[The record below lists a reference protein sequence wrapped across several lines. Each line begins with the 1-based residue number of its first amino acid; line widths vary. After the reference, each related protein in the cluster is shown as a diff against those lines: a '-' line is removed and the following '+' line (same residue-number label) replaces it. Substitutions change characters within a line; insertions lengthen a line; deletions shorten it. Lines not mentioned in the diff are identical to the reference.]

1 MTVHDV
7 HSDACTD
14 TAAATRNSRPVP
26 QPPKRSIRRRG
37 ERNRIA
43 AVILIL
49 VAILLTL
56 PFVELLISA
65 LTPGSET
72 SADRWLPSVLRWS
85 NFTDAI
91 HFIPYA
97 QLTRNSVFLGS
108 IFGVL
113 TTFSSAI
120 TGYGFARMRGPG
132 KKFLFALLITTMMV
146 PPIVTLIPT
155 YLLFSRYGLVGNYLP
170 WVLWGA
176 AGTPY
181 TIFLYRQ
188 FFSGLPKEL
197 EEAAIIDG
205 AGRIR
210 IFVQIFLP
218 LSRPLL
224 VTAFVLAFNS
234 VWGDFV
240 APDLFLNSGNTTL
253 AVGVSSGYANQA
265 GFPLYNLLAGG
276 AFLYVIPV
284 VLLFLFA
291 QRSYVRGFANSG
303 LKG

>member
-1 MTVHDV
+1 MALHDV
-7 HSDACTD
+7 RSDTE
-14 TAAATRNSRPVP
+14 TTTRIPRSSAPRPP
-26 QPPKRSIRRRG
+26 RAPRRRK
-37 ERNRIA
+37 ERNRLTLIVLIIV
-43 AVILIL
+43 AV
-49 VAILLTL
+49 LLTA
-56 PFVELLISA
+56 PFLQLLISA
-65 LTPGSET
+65 LTPGGEVT
-72 SADRWLPSVLRWS
+72 ADRWLPSTFDWGNIRQ
-85 NFTDAI
+85 AI
-91 HFIPYA
+91 DYIPFWD
-97 QLTRNSVFLGS
+97 LTKNSVVLS
-108 IFGVL
+108 SLFGAL

-132 KKFLFALLITTMMV
+132 KKLLFGVLIMTMMV

-155 YLLFSRYGLVGNYLP
+155 YLLFSRYGLVGSYWP

-224 VTAFVLAFNS
+224 VTAFVLAFNA
-234 VWGDFV
+234 VWGDFIG
-240 APDLFLNSGNTTL
+240 PDLFLNSNNTTL
-253 AVGVSSGYANQA
+253 AVGVASGYTNTA
-265 GFPLYNLLAGG
+265 GYTLYNLLASG
-276 AFLYVIPV
+276 AMLYVIPV
-284 VLLFLFA
+284 VALFLLA
-291 QRSYVRGFANSG
+291 QRSYVRGFASSG

>member
-1 MTVHDV
+1 MTIMN
-7 HSDACTD
+7 S
-14 TAAATRNSRPVP
+14 TAKAVRKA
-26 QPPKRSIRRRG
+26 K
-37 ERNRIA
+37 RNRLA
-43 AVILIL
+43 FLVLLL
-49 VAILLTL
+49 VAVLVTL
-56 PFVELLISA
+56 PFLELLISA
-65 LTPGSET
+65 LTPGSEIG
-72 SADRWLPSVLRWS
+72 ADRWLPSVLRWS
-85 NFTDAI
+85 NFTDALDY
-91 HFIPYA
+91 IPYWD
-97 QLTRNSVFLGS
+97 LTKNSVVLS
-108 IFGVL
+108 CLFGIL

-132 KKFLFALLITTMMV
+132 KRLLFGVLIMTMMV

-155 YLLFSRYGLVGNYLP
+155 YLLFSRYGLVGTYWP

-197 EEAAIIDG
+197 EEAAVLDG

-210 IFVQIFLP
+210 IFLQIFLP

-224 VTAFVLAFNS
+224 VTAFVLAFNA
-234 VWGDFV
+234 VWGDFI
-240 APDLFLNSGNTTL
+240 APDLFLNSSNTTL
-253 AVGVSSGYANQA
+253 AMGVATGYTNQA
-265 GFPLYNLLAGG
+265 GYPLYNLLAGG

>member
-1 MTVHDV
+1 MIPVALPEVYTDNGA
-7 HSDACTD
+7 DAP
-14 TAAATRNSRPVP
+14 APAKPPAPRRPRAVRR
-26 QPPKRSIRRRG
+26 PKRSRLALIVL
-37 ERNRIA
+37 IIVA
-43 AVILIL
+43 AL
-49 VAILLTL
+49 VTA
-56 PFVELLISA
+56 PFVELVITA
-65 LTPGSET
+65 LTPSSQFG
-72 SADRWLPSVLRWS
+72 ADRWLPSVWRWA
-85 NFTDAI
+85 NFKDAI
-91 HFIPYA
+91 DFIPFLD
-97 QLTRNSVFLGS
+97 LTRNSLVLS
-108 IFGVL
+108 SLFGVL

-132 KKFLFALLITTMMV
+132 KKIMFSALIMTMMV

-155 YLLFSRYGLVGNYLP
+155 YLLFSRYGLVGTYWP

-224 VTAFVLAFNS
+224 VTAFVLAFNA
-234 VWGDFV
+234 VWGDFIG
-240 APDLFLNSGNTTL
+240 PDLFLNASNTTL
-253 AVGVSSGYANQA
+253 AIGVSSGYTNQA
-265 GFPLYNLLAGG
+265 GYTLYNLLAGG
-276 AFLYVIPV
+276 AFLYVVPV
-284 VLLFLFA
+284 VALFLFA

>member
-7 HSDACTD
+7 HSDAD
-14 TAAATRNSRPVP
+14 TTTRIPRPAAQRTK
-26 QPPKRSIRRRG
+26 PPIRRRK

-43 AVILIL
+43 LLIL
-49 VAILLTL
+49 VVVAILVTL

-65 LTPGSET
+65 LTPGSQVG
-72 SADRWLPSVLRWS
+72 ADRWLPSVFRWK

-91 HFIPYA
+91 DYIPFWD
-97 QLTRNSVFLGS
+97 LTKNSVVLS
-108 IFGVL
+108 SLFGVL

-132 KKFLFALLITTMMV
+132 KKFLFGVLIMTMMV

-155 YLLFSRYGLVGNYLP
+155 YLLFSRYGLVGSYLP

-224 VTAFVLAFNS
+224 VTAFVLAFNA
-234 VWGDFV
+234 VWGDFIG
-240 APDLFLNSGNTTL
+240 PDLFLNSNNTTL
-253 AVGVSSGYANQA
+253 AVGVSSGYTNQA
-265 GFPLYNLLAGG
+265 GYPLYNLLAGG

>member
-1 MTVHDV
+1 M
-7 HSDACTD
+7 
-14 TAAATRNSRPVP
+14 
-26 QPPKRSIRRRG
+26 RSAVKKAQ
-37 ERNRIA
+37 RNRIA
-43 AVILIL
+43 FITLLIVAV
-49 VAILLTL
+49 LLTA

-65 LTPGSET
+65 LTPGSEVG
-72 SADRWLPSVLRWS
+72 ADRWLPSVFRWANIS
-85 NFTDAI
+85 DAI
-91 HFIPYA
+91 DYIPFLD
-97 QLTRNSVFLGS
+97 LTRNSVVLS
-108 IFGVL
+108 SLFGVL

-132 KKFLFALLITTMMV
+132 KKILFGVLIMTMMV

-155 YLLFSRYGLVGNYLP
+155 YLLFSRYGLVGSYWP
-170 WVLWGA
+170 WVFWGM

-188 FFSGLPKEL
+188 FFSGMPKEL

-224 VTAFVLAFNS
+224 VTAFVLAFNA
-234 VWGDFV
+234 VWGDFIG
-240 APDLFLNSGNTTL
+240 PDLFLNSSNTTL
-253 AVGVSSGYANQA
+253 AVGVSSGYANEA
-265 GFPLYNLLAGG
+265 GFPLYNLLAAG
-276 AFLYVIPV
+276 AMLYVIPV

>member
-1 MTVHDV
+1 MALHEVHTE
-7 HSDACTD
+7 HGADAPAPSERRPD
-14 TAAATRNSRPVP
+14 SRPAPVARRLRP
-26 QPPKRSIRRRG
+26 Q
-37 ERNRIA
+37 RNRLTLT
-43 AVILIL
+43 VLII
-49 VAILLTL
+49 VALLITL
-56 PFVELLISA
+56 PFVQLLISA
-65 LTPGSET
+65 LTPASEIT
-72 SADRWLPSVLRWS
+72 ADQWLPSEFRWS
-85 NFTDAI
+85 NITDAI
-91 HFIPYA
+91 NYIPFLNLA
-97 QLTRNSVFLGS
+97 KNSVVLS
-108 IFGVL
+108 ALFGVL

-132 KKFLFALLITTMMV
+132 KKLLFGVLIMTMMV

-224 VTAFVLAFNS
+224 VTAFVLAFNA

-240 APDLFLNSGNTTL
+240 APDLFLNSNNTTL
-253 AVGVSSGYANQA
+253 AVGVSSGYTNQA
-265 GFPLYNLLAGG
+265 GYTLYNLLAGG
-276 AFLYVIPV
+276 ALLYVIPV
-284 VLLFLFA
+284 VLLFLCA

>member
-1 MTVHDV
+1 MAIMN
-7 HSDACTD
+7 S
-14 TAAATRNSRPVP
+14 TAKAVRKA
-26 QPPKRSIRRRG
+26 K
-37 ERNRIA
+37 RNRA
-43 AVILIL
+43 AFLVLLVVAVLI
-49 VAILLTL
+49 TL

-65 LTPGSET
+65 LTPGSEVG
-72 SADRWLPSVLRWS
+72 ADRWLPSVFRWG
-85 NFTDAI
+85 NITDALDY
-91 HFIPYA
+91 IPFWD
-97 QLTRNSVFLGS
+97 LTKNSVVLS
-108 IFGVL
+108 CLFGIL

-132 KKFLFALLITTMMV
+132 KKLLFGVLIMTMMV

-155 YLLFSRYGLVGNYLP
+155 YLLFSRYGLVGGYLP
-170 WVLWGA
+170 WVFWGA

-197 EEAAIIDG
+197 EEAAILDG

-210 IFVQIFLP
+210 IFAQIFLP

-224 VTAFVLAFNS
+224 VTAFVLAFNA
-234 VWGDFV
+234 VWGDFIG
-240 APDLFLNSGNTTL
+240 PDLFLNSNNTTL
-253 AVGVSSGYANQA
+253 AVGVSSGYTNQA
-265 GFPLYNLLAGG
+265 GYPLYNLLAAG

>member
-1 MTVHDV
+1 MVKK
-7 HSDACTD
+7 
-14 TAAATRNSRPVP
+14 RN
-26 QPPKRSIRRRG
+26 G
-37 ERNRIA
+37 LA
-43 AVILIL
+43 LAVLIL
-49 VAILLTL
+49 VAVLITL

-65 LTPGSET
+65 LTPSSEIGV
-72 SADRWLPSVLRWS
+72 DRWLPSAFRWA
-85 NFTDAI
+85 NITDAI
-91 HFIPYA
+91 DYIPFWD
-97 QLTRNSVFLGS
+97 LTKNSVFLAS
-108 IFGVL
+108 LFGIL

-132 KKFLFALLITTMMV
+132 KKLLFGVLIATMMV

-155 YLLFSRYGLVGNYLP
+155 YLLFARYGLVGNYLP

-197 EEAAIIDG
+197 EEAAILDG

-210 IFVQIFLP
+210 IFAQIFLP

-224 VTAFVLAFNS
+224 VTAFVLAFNA

-253 AVGVSSGYANQA
+253 AVGVSSGYINQ
-265 GFPLYNLLAGG
+265 GGYTLYNLLAGG

>member
-1 MTVHDV
+1 MIPVTVHEV
-7 HSDACTD
+7 RSDTD
-14 TAAATRNSRPVP
+14 TVTRGP
-26 QPPKRSIRRRG
+26 QPAPQPLKRPIRRRKD
-37 ERNRIA
+37 RNRIA
-43 AVILIL
+43 RLILIVIAVL
-49 VAILLTL
+49 MTL

-65 LTPGSET
+65 LTPMSEV

-91 HFIPYA
+91 DFIPYRD
-97 QLTRNSVFLGS
+97 LTKNSIVLS
-108 IFGVL
+108 TLFGVL

-132 KKFLFALLITTMMV
+132 KKFLFAVLIMTMMV

-240 APDLFLNSGNTTL
+240 APNLFLNSGNTTL
-253 AVGVSSGYANQA
+253 AVGVSSGYTNQA
-265 GFPLYNLLAGG
+265 GYPLYNLLAGG

-303 LKG
+303 IKG

>member
-1 MTVHDV
+1 MALHDV
-7 HSDACTD
+7 RTD
-14 TAAATRNSRPVP
+14 PETTTRTPRPAPRPPAAP
-26 QPPKRSIRRRG
+26 IRRRR

-43 AVILIL
+43 FAIL
-49 VAILLTL
+49 VLVALLVTA

-65 LTPGSET
+65 LTPGSEIG
-72 SADRWLPSVLRWS
+72 ADRWLPSMFRWANIS
-85 NFTDAI
+85 DAI
-91 HFIPYA
+91 DYIPYWD
-97 QLTRNSVFLGS
+97 LTRNSVFLATLS
-108 IFGVL
+108 GVL

-132 KKFLFALLITTMMV
+132 KKFLFGVLIMTMMV

-155 YLLFSRYGLVGNYLP
+155 YLLFSRYGLVGTYLP
-170 WVLWGA
+170 WVFWGA

-188 FFSGLPKEL
+188 FFSSMPKEL

-224 VTAFVLAFNS
+224 VTAFVLAFNA

-240 APDLFLNSGNTTL
+240 APDLFLNSSNTTL
-253 AVGVSSGYANQA
+253 AVGVSSGYTNQA
-265 GFPLYNLLAGG
+265 GYPLYNLLASG
-276 AFLYVIPV
+276 AMLYVIPV

>member
-1 MTVHDV
+1 MTMHDV
-7 HSDACTD
+7 HSDTE
-14 TAAATRNSRPVP
+14 TTTVEPRPVP
-26 QPPKRSIRRRG
+26 PPAKQPIRRRK
-37 ERNRIA
+37 ERSRA
-43 AVILIL
+43 ALLILIVVAVL
-49 VAILLTL
+49 VSL
-56 PFVELLISA
+56 PFVELLITA
-65 LTPGSET
+65 LTPLSDI
-72 SADRWLPSVLRWS
+72 SADRWLPRVFRWS
-85 NFTDAI
+85 NFTDAVN
-91 HFIPYA
+91 FIPFWD
-97 QLTRNSVFLGS
+97 LTKNSVVLS
-108 IFGVL
+108 ALFGVL

-132 KKFLFALLITTMMV
+132 KKILFGALIATMMV

-240 APDLFLNSGNTTL
+240 APDLFLNSSNTTL
-253 AVGVSSGYANQA
+253 AIGVSSGYTNQA

>member
-1 MTVHDV
+1 MALHEVSAKDQP
-7 HSDACTD
+7 SLASPAPAPRPA
-14 TAAATRNSRPVP
+14 TAPV
-26 QPPKRSIRRRG
+26 RRRPA
-37 ERNRIA
+37 RNRIA
-43 AVILIL
+43 LVVLVL

-56 PFVELLISA
+56 PFVELIVSA
-65 LTPGSET
+65 LTPSSEVG
-72 SADRWLPSVLRWS
+72 ADRWLPSTFRWA
-85 NFTDAI
+85 NIADALDY
-91 HFIPYA
+91 IPFWD
-97 QLTRNSVFLGS
+97 LTKNSVVLS
-108 IFGVL
+108 CVFGIL
-113 TTFSSAI
+113 TTFSSAV

-132 KKFLFALLITTMMV
+132 KKLLFAVLIGTMMI

-155 YLLFSRYGLVGNYLP
+155 YLLFARYGLVGGYLP
-170 WVLWGA
+170 WVFWGA

-197 EEAAIIDG
+197 EEAAILDG

-224 VTAFVLAFNS
+224 VTAFVLAFNA
-234 VWGDFV
+234 VWGDFIG
-240 APDLFLNSGNTTL
+240 PDLFLNSGNTTL
-253 AVGVSSGYANQA
+253 AVGVGSGYTNQA
-265 GFPLYNLLAGG
+265 GYTLYNLLSGG
-276 AFLYVIPV
+276 ALLYVIPV
-284 VLLFLFA
+284 VMLFLLA

>member
-1 MTVHDV
+1 VTVHDV
-7 HSDACTD
+7 HSDTD
-14 TAAATRNSRPVP
+14 TATGDPHAVP
-26 QPPKRSIRRRG
+26 QPSKPPVRRRKDRK
-37 ERNRIA
+37 RNRA
-43 AVILIL
+43 ARLILIVVAVL
-49 VAILLTL
+49 VTL
-56 PFVELLISA
+56 PFVELLITA
-65 LTPGSET
+65 LTPLSGI

-85 NFTDAI
+85 NFTDALN
-91 HFIPYA
+91 FIPFWD
-97 QLTRNSVFLGS
+97 LTKNSVVLS
-108 IFGVL
+108 ALFGLL

-132 KKFLFALLITTMMV
+132 KKLLFGVLIMTMMV

-224 VTAFVLAFNS
+224 VTAFVLAFNA
-234 VWGDFV
+234 VWGDFIG
-240 APDLFLNSGNTTL
+240 PDLFLNSSNTTL
-253 AVGVSSGYANQA
+253 AVGVSSGYTNQA
-265 GFPLYNLLAGG
+265 GYPLYNLLAGG
-276 AFLYVIPV
+276 AFLYVVPV

>member
-1 MTVHDV
+1 MALHEIRTMREAG
-7 HSDACTD
+7 S
-14 TAAATRNSRPVP
+14 TAADPAPAPRPAV
-26 QPPKRSIRRRG
+26 KRRRTKK
-37 ERNRIA
+37 NRA
-43 AVILIL
+43 AFIFLL
-49 VAILLTL
+49 VVAVLVTL
-56 PFVELLISA
+56 PFVELVISA
-65 LTPGSET
+65 LTPADEIG
-72 SADRWLPSVLRWS
+72 ADRWLPSVFRWG
-85 NFTDAI
+85 NIRDALDY
-91 HFIPYA
+91 IPFWD
-97 QLTRNSVFLGS
+97 LTKNSVILS
-108 IFGVL
+108 CLFGVL

-132 KKFLFALLITTMMV
+132 KKLLFGVLIMTMMV
-146 PPIVTLIPT
+146 PPVVTLIPT
-155 YLLFSRYGLVGNYLP
+155 YLLFSRYGLVGSYWP
-170 WVLWGA
+170 WVFWGA

-224 VTAFVLAFNS
+224 VTAFVLAFNG
-234 VWGDFV
+234 VWGDFIG
-240 APDLFLNSGNTTL
+240 PNLFLNSSNTTL
-253 AVGVSSGYANQA
+253 AIGVSSGYTNQA
-265 GFPLYNLLAGG
+265 GFTLYNLLAAG
-276 AFLYVIPV
+276 AMLYVIPV

>member
-1 MTVHDV
+1 METK
-7 HSDACTD
+7 TE
-14 TAAATRNSRPVP
+14 TTPATTPGRPAP
-26 QPPKRSIRRRG
+26 APRRRRP
-37 ERNRIA
+37 ERNR
-43 AVILIL
+43 VTLIVLIVVALL
-49 VAILLTL
+49 VTA
-56 PFVELLISA
+56 PFIELLISA
-65 LTPGSET
+65 LTPSSEIG
-72 SADRWLPSVLRWS
+72 ADRWLPSIFRWS
-85 NFTDAI
+85 NFTDAVDY
-91 HFIPYA
+91 IPYWD
-97 QLTRNSVFLGS
+97 LTKNSVVLSGL
-108 IFGVL
+108 FGIL

-132 KKFLFALLITTMMV
+132 KKLLFGVLIMTMMV

-155 YLLFSRYGLVGNYLP
+155 YLLFSRYGLVGGYLP
-170 WVLWGA
+170 WVFWGA

-224 VTAFVLAFNS
+224 VTAFVLAFNA

-240 APDLFLNSGNTTL
+240 APDLFLNSNNTTL
-253 AVGVSSGYANQA
+253 AVGVSSGYTNQA
-265 GFPLYNLLAGG
+265 GYPLYNLLAGG
-276 AFLYVIPV
+276 AFLYVVPV

>member
-1 MTVHDV
+1 MTMHDV
-7 HSDACTD
+7 HSDTEM
-14 TAAATRNSRPVP
+14 TTRDPRPVP
-26 QPPKRSIRRRG
+26 QPAKQPIRRRKK
-37 ERNRIA
+37 RNRA
-43 AVILIL
+43 ALLILIVIAVL
-49 VAILLTL
+49 VTL

-65 LTPGSET
+65 LTPSAEVG
-72 SADRWLPSVLRWS
+72 ADRWLPSVFRWS
-85 NFTDAI
+85 NFTDALD
-91 HFIPYA
+91 FIPFWNLA
-97 QLTRNSVFLGS
+97 KNSVFLGA

-132 KKFLFALLITTMMV
+132 KKLLFGVLITTMMV

-240 APDLFLNSGNTTL
+240 APDLFLNSNNTTL
-253 AVGVSSGYANQA
+253 AVGVSSGYTNQA
-265 GFPLYNLLAGG
+265 GFPLYNLIAGG